1 MVRAR
6 SQGPEFLPA
15 LYTLGFTVL
24 MVLLA
29 IGTAQH
35 HVWALTV
42 IFANRVAHFRLLHLY
57 LGSRVYPQARRRQ
70 SSAGGP
76 AGRVNIL
83 VW

>member
-42 IFANRVAHFRLLHLY
+42 IFAIASLISAYFTFTWVRGFTRRRAAVK
-57 LGSRVYPQARRRQ
+57 ARREAQR
-70 SSAGGP
+70 A
-76 AGRVNIL
+76 A
-83 VW
+83 